1 MPRPSRCR
9 RICTAPTVRSF
20 CPQQRGNIETITLT
34 LDEYEVIRLMDLEDR
49 TQEQCAEQMDISRS
63 TVQEIYESARKK
75 IAACLVYSR
84 KLVITGGNCRICNG
98 FEQPQCSQRCRLRQ
112 LYDNSTSTQKG
123 VLTMKIAVT
132 YEDGQIY
139 QHFGHT
145 QQFKIYDVADGRII
159 KTEVVD
165 TNGNGHGALAG
176 FLMQQGADTL
186 ICGGIGAG
194 AQAALANVGIR
205 LYGGVSGQADE
216 AVRAFLAGEL
226 AYNPDVRCTHHDH
239 GNGEH
244 SCGDHGCGEHSCG

>member
-1 MPRPSRCR
+1 
-9 RICTAPTVRSF
+9 
-20 CPQQRGNIETITLT
+20 
-34 LDEYEVIRLMDLEDR
+34 
-49 TQEQCAEQMDISRS
+49 
-63 TVQEIYESARKK
+63 
-75 IAACLVYSR
+75 
-84 KLVITGGNCRICNG
+84 
-98 FEQPQCSQRCRLRQ
+98 
-112 LYDNSTSTQKG
+112 
-123 VLTMKIAVT
+123 MKIAVT